1 MSAAMQEAPCLRYPE
16 ALGMHREITIE
27 FAFNMLNRGISM
39 AQTVPFSWTYID
51 KPAGAHAFTFY
62 FVSTETITRWNAPSA
77 IHPSSKFLS
86 K

>member
-27 FAFNMLNRGISM
+27 FAFNMLTRGISM

-51 KPAGAHAFTFY
+51 KPAGAQ
-62 FVSTETITRWNAPSA
+62 TRHSRFISFP
-77 IHPSSKFLS
+77 PRP
-86 K
+86 